1 MIEFFECFKSNKNDI
16 NDTLKEVKRSKTRM
30 NKSVK
35 KGHIFGGLMKKEKN
49 ILDTNNDL
57 VKQSISLTAKKM
69 MDEEQRIDDEIK
81 GGFFNF
87 INEKKHIVNKN
98 KEQTESAL
106 KVYFQ
111 GYKGVEHKDRNIVY
125 SVPTLNIHIAMRINP
140 SELTCV
146 FECPNYNKSKT
157 YNFLHYTA
165 EDIIRNIHKQICELL
180 KIK

>member
-35 KGHIFGGLMKKEKN
+35 KGHIFGGLM
-49 ILDTNNDL
+49 
-57 VKQSISLTAKKM
+57 AKKM